1 VNATKSAEEI
11 SRLTPAEQ
19 SNVAFCEG
27 YMSATMDAL
36 SVVIATQDLKECQ
49 AIPDKP
55 VKEIITVVMQYLKQH
70 PDQATQTGMKVVMAA
85 MAKSCGH
92 S

>member
-1 VNATKSAEEI
+1 M
-11 SRLTPAEQ
+11 
-19 SNVAFCEG
+19 AFCEG

-70 PDQATQTGMKVVMAA
+70 PDQATRTGMKVVMAA